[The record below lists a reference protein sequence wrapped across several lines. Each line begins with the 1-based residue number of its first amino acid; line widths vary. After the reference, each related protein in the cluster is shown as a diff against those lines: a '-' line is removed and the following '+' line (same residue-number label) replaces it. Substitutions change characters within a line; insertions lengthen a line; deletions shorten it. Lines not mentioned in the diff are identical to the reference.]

1 MKCPECGLWN
11 RASMPH
17 CIRCGAP
24 LNIDGAS
31 RPAWK
36 DSLKD
41 GAPGTKYLRA
51 DEFGQMDVTPDPR
64 DALAREMQELKVRKQ
79 EGAALKERILR
90 PRGAKPGVVIESE
103 TARVPSAE
111 EPREHRGWAGSG
123 RRAQEA
129 NQGNTIVLRRV
140 SPDAAAEA
148 REKEARRRI
157 RFMDDTGVF
166 VEPRTYDPLGPAP
179 LSASSPS
186 WSPEIGGKSPG
197 KHTVLRAFLVFLLM
211 GALGI
216 GGYFTWEHFFG
227 TTARMEE
234 DSGAVVTASLLD
246 GLAAHTIMIPGKDGT
261 TIYIR
266 ELHASYL
273 VTDGFATVE
282 VADHIWYDNLEGTLD
297 ETMDVTLTPF
307 LKASAG
313 KQTPLSPITY
323 PITIPLSPITLES
336 PDSLRST
343 VSTTMATIKIVVR
356 PGSRVTVNGINV
368 SDTVS
373 SETGEMSYNAT
384 VQPIGNNPF
393 EIVVRSPYCRDN
405 TITVVLYRAPQEIPL
420 DLSVGTYG
428 TTDNKIMKVTAT
440 TLPGA
445 YVEVTTPHSDLD
457 ITYLDTTGK
466 FSFNAIFDK
475 IGDNTISIS
484 SSYPGKKTSVVEHT
498 VYYLPPADEYTVK
511 AWPLTAA
518 GYSELLSNIAVRAE
532 RAQVYVVTGVVQY
545 SLSDKPQRV
554 VINTSEDGKSQPV
567 VVQNYTKTHWEVG
580 TYYRIYADAYST
592 YNSMPWLNG
601 RYTYRK

>member
-17 CIRCGAP
+17 CIQCGAP
-24 LNIDGAS
+24 LNIDGAG

-36 DSLKD
+36 DTLKD
-41 GAPGTKYLRA
+41 ATPGTKYLRA

-64 DALAREMQELKVRKQ
+64 DSLAREMQELKERKA
-79 EGAALKERILR
+79 EGAALKESLARQR
-90 PRGAKPGVVIESE
+90 RGTPGVVVDSE
-103 TARVPSAE
+103 TTRTPPSRVDQARKE
-111 EPREHRGWAGSG
+111 
-123 RRAQEA
+123 
-129 NQGNTIVLRRV
+129 NTIVLRRT
-140 SPDAAAEA
+140 SAGAEAEA
-148 REKEARRRI
+148 REREARHRV

-166 VEPRTYDPLGPAP
+166 VEPRTYDPLGPATI
-179 LSASSPS
+179 SASSPT
-186 WSPEIGGKSPG
+186 WSPERRRDTHG
-197 KHTVLRAFLVFLLM
+197 KHGALKVLMLLLLI

-216 GGYFTWEHFFG
+216 GGYFTWDHFFG
-227 TTARMEE
+227 ATARMEE
-234 DSGAVVTASLLD
+234 DSGAIVTASLLD
-246 GLAAHTIMIPGKDGT
+246 GLAAHTILIPGEEGT
-261 TIYIR
+261 MIYIR
-266 ELHASYL
+266 ELHASY
-273 VTDGFATVE
+273 VVSGGFATVE
-282 VADHIWYDNLEGTLD
+282 VADHTWYDNLEGTLD

-313 KQTPLSPITY
+313 KQTPLTPVTY
-323 PITIPLSPITLES
+323 SISIPLSPITLES
-336 PDSLRST
+336 PDSLRT
-343 VSTTMATIKIVVR
+343 VVSTTMSTIKIVVR
-356 PGSRVTVNGINV
+356 PGSRVTVNGSNV

-384 VQPIGNNPF
+384 VQPIGNNVF
-393 EIVVRSPYCRDN
+393 DIVVRSPYCRDN
-405 TITVVLYRAPQEIPL
+405 SISVVLYRAPQEIPL
-420 DLSVGTYG
+420 DLAVGTYG
-428 TTDNKIMKVTAT
+428 ATDSKIMKVTAT

-457 ITYLDTTGK
+457 ITNLDTTGK

-511 AWPLTAA
+511 AWPLTPE

-532 RAQVYVVTGVVQY
+532 RGQVYVVKGVVQY
-545 SLSDKPQRV
+545 SISDKPQRV

-567 VVQNYTKTHWEVG
+567 VVQNYTKIHWEVG
-580 TYYRIYADAYST
+580 TYYRIYADVYSS
-592 YNSMPWLNG
+592 YNSMPWLNA